1 MNRYKVVFLFDYGR
15 IEQIVEA
22 SNQSEALKNFELLIG
37 EAFPEYAVVIYF
49 LGKVS

>member
-1 MNRYKVVFLFDYGR
+1 MNRYKIKFFYNCGTV
-15 IEQIVEA
+15 EQIVEA

-37 EAFPEYAVVIYF
+37 EAFSSYAIAIYF